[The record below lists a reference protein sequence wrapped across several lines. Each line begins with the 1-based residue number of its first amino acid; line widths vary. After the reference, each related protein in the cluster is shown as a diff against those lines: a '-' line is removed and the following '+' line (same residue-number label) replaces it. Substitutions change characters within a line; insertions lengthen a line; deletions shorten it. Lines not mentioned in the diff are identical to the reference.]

1 MSRPRKLY
9 RIKKDHWNGRHFY
22 DLLLDGRKFRLIA
35 TNQKAAEAEAA
46 TRYEQI
52 ILKRDAG
59 HAAQAAPGPRQP
71 ALMSETGSLREAVVA
86 YLKSDTFGLYKPA
99 TIRQRRSMFELIMRS
114 PASSGRHVLGDSL
127 LVDWLHGPDAR
138 DAVLRIMGAC
148 GDKVEAAHRRLIAL
162 DQFFRWLLSDEPQAA
177 ATRTAFRINAS
188 AARNP
193 CKDVEPP
200 KRKRTKRGTIRRGH
214 LAFTGD
220 QIEQWLEASKDDPEQ
235 HRAVR
240 FLQITGARISDLHRL
255 NRGMLKATPHG
266 RVLAY
271 IPAKGDD
278 SAFRDGR
285 PDPAV
290 VPLVPELQ
298 ALIDE
303 VPADRFTFINSEF
316 GRPYQSAASFGNR
329 ARKWRREA
337 GLPEGLSAHGMRK
350 AATHWWLRNHRD
362 LIPNN
367 FALKTVF
374 GWVTEKELI
383 RYTRDFDREAEAIGM
398 LIKLNKCR
406 KLGR

>member
-22 DLLLDGRKFRLIA
+22 DLLLGGKKFRLSA
-35 TNQKAAEAEAA
+35 TNQEAAEAEAA

-52 ILKRDAG
+52 ILRRNAG
-59 HAAQAAPGPRQP
+59 QVAQAALGPRQP
-71 ALMSETGSLREAVVA
+71 AVRPETGSLREAVTA
-86 YLKSDTFGLYKPA
+86 YLRSDTFGLYKP
-99 TIRQRRSMFELIMRS
+99 TTVKQRRSMLELIMRS

-127 LVDWLHGPDAR
+127 LADWLHGVDAR

-162 DQFFRWLLSDEPQAA
+162 DQFFRWLLGDEPQAA
-177 ATRTAFRINAS
+177 EARIACQVNVRT
-188 AARNP
+188 ARNP

-200 KRKRTKRGTIRRGH
+200 TRKRTKGGTMRRGH
-214 LAFTGD
+214 MPFTNT
-220 QIEQWLEASKDDPEQ
+220 QVEEWLEASKDDLEQ
-235 HRAVR
+235 NRAVR
-240 FLQITGARISDLHRL
+240 LLQITGARISDLHRL
-255 NRGMLKATPHG
+255 NRGMIKGTPHG
-266 RVLAY
+266 RVLTY
-271 IPAKGDD
+271 TPVKGTD

-303 VPADRFTFINSEF
+303 LPVHRLVFIHSDF

-329 ARKWRREA
+329 VRKWRREA

-362 LIPNN
+362 LIPNT
-367 FALKTVF
+367 FALKTIF
-374 GWVTEKELI
+374 GWVTDKELN
-383 RYTRDFDREAEAIGM
+383 RYTRDFDREAEAVGM
-398 LIKLNKCR
+398 LIKLGERR
-406 KLGR
+406 KAS